1 MIDLMLEDSGQQVGT
16 FDDDPAATLAPPV
29 HLDVAGPF
37 NITVH
42 AGNAEAA
49 FDADLAAPAPAHPGV
64 DDGDRTRADV
74 GDDDST
80 RHTDLRR
87 RQSDPVRPSHAG
99 EQVGHKTA
107 NPRIDRGHRMAAPP
121 QHVRIGIAHGHDAPG
136 ATTELCLRPRAH
148 AHTDLTAGGCARRG
162 RDATIAP

>member
-1 MIDLMLEDSGQQVGT
+1 MLEDSGHEVGT
-16 FDDDPAATLAPPV
+16 FDDDPSAAVAPPV

-42 AGNAEAA
+42 AGDAEAA

-74 GDDDST
+74 GHDDST

-87 RQSDPVRPSHAG
+87 RQSDAVRPPHAG
-99 EQVGHKTA
+99 EHVGHQTA
-107 NPRIDRGHRMAAPP
+107 NILIDRGQSTATPP
-121 QHVRIGIAHGHDAPG
+121 QHVRIGIVHGHDAPG
-136 ATTELCLRPRAH
+136 ATTEFCLRPRAH
-148 AHTDLTAGGCARRG
+148 APKDLAARGCRG
-162 RDATIAP
+162 W